1 MQINY
6 RHNVMDIHSVTTFAR
21 IKGGYNSGYRDVYF
35 IRLLGGNES
44 LKKDVLYVDNML
56 TKEMLSNQL
65 LYRRITRLPLCLQD
79 NESNYY
85 IQCYNNWI
93 VSDKKKMIIH
103 STQNNE
109 FFALTL
115 GRAVAQ
121 ICDKYA
127 QLKKGMSE
135 SIQKNFVI
143 KMVWWT
149 DFIFYNWHTKWNE
162 QVCIKVIAQNVSK
175 VQEYLFYYLLTLVGA
190 DVLMLQ
196 NREDINICDDLKQLS
211 KENVL
216 GDFAEWYLP
225 EFEYVEDKNVSKNNN
240 SVINQETIYKEEVK
254 RKTVDNSI
262 INNTTINDTNMD
274 NTTINDINIDNTIIN
289 DTSIDNAII
298 KDKTVDETIINHKS
312 IKDKEHHKKIVVHIP
327 ERKRQTRSTNAR
339 SNTNIAHNTTST
351 HNTNTVYNTNQ
362 TVQSN
367 FVSASVSSNPINAAK
382 SRKEKSFEE
391 LALLASSIVMIEVH
405 NQLGDVL
412 GIGSGI
418 MIGKEGYIL
427 TNHHVVNKGWYYC
440 VRIENDKEVY
450 RTNEVIKYNSV
461 MDLAV
466 IRIAKTL
473 SPLPIYKGRNKLVRG
488 QRVVAIGSPLGLFNS
503 ISDGIIS
510 GFRVMDS
517 VDVIQFTAPISHG
530 SSGGALLN
538 MYGEVIGIS
547 SAGIDSGQNINL
559 AVPYDC
565 INLFIQGFC

>member
-1 MQINY
+1 MEINY
-6 RHNVMDIHSVTTFAR
+6 RHNVMNIESVTKFAR
-21 IKGGYNSGYRDVYF
+21 IKGGYNNGCRDVYF

-44 LKKDVLYVDNML
+44 LKNEVIYVDNML
-56 TKEMLSNQL
+56 SGEMISNKL
-65 LYRRITRLPLCLQD
+65 LYRRITKLPLYLQD
-79 NESNYY
+79 NESHYY
-85 IQCYNNWI
+85 IQCYDNWI
-93 VSDKKKMIIH
+93 VSDKKKMVIH
-103 STQNNE
+103 STENNE
-109 FFALTL
+109 LFILTL
-115 GRAVAQ
+115 GTAVAQ
-121 ICDKYA
+121 ICEKYA

-143 KMVWWT
+143 KMIWWM
-149 DFIFYNWHTKWNE
+149 DFIFHNWHIKWNE
-162 QVCIKVIAQNVSK
+162 QTCIKIIAENVLK
-175 VQEYLFYYLLTLVGA
+175 VQEYLFYYLLTLIGA

-196 NREDINICDDLKQLS
+196 NKEDINICDDLKKLS

-216 GDFAEWYLP
+216 GDFVEWCLP
-225 EFEYVEDKNVSKNNN
+225 EFEYNENKNNSDDKN
-240 SVINQETIYKEEVK
+240 E
-254 RKTVDNSI
+254 
-262 INNTTINDTNMD
+262 
-274 NTTINDINIDNTIIN
+274 
-289 DTSIDNAII
+289 
-298 KDKTVDETIINHKS
+298 
-312 IKDKEHHKKIVVHIP
+312 KIVVHIP
-327 ERKRQTRSTNAR
+327 ERKRQTRN
-339 SNTNIAHNTTST
+339 
-351 HNTNTVYNTNQ
+351 VY
-362 TVQSN
+362 
-367 FVSASVSSNPINAAK
+367 VSSNPTNTAK
-382 SRKEKSFEE
+382 NRREKSFEE
-391 LALLASSIVMIEVH
+391 LALLAASIVMIEVH

-488 QRVVAIGSPLGLFNS
+488 QKVVAIGSPLGLFNS
-503 ISDGIIS
+503 VSDGIIS
-510 GFRVMDS
+510 GFRVMDN

-565 INLFIQGFC
+565 INLFVQGFC

>member
-21 IKGGYNSGYRDVYF
+21 VKGGYNSGYRDVYF
-35 IRLLGGNES
+35 VRLLGGNEA
-44 LKKDVLYVDNML
+44 LKNDVIYVDNML
-56 TKEMLSNQL
+56 TKEMISNKL
-65 LYRRITRLPLCLQD
+65 LYRRITKLPLYLQD
-79 NESNYY
+79 NESCYY
-85 IQCYNNWI
+85 IQCYENWI
-93 VSDKKKMIIH
+93 ASDKKNMVIH
-103 STQNNE
+103 STEHNE
-109 FFALTL
+109 QFALTL

-127 QLKKGMSE
+127 LLKKGMSE

-149 DFIFYNWHTKWNE
+149 DFIFYNWHMKWNE
-162 QVCIKVIAQNVSK
+162 QACIKVIAENVLK

-196 NREDINICDDLKQLS
+196 NKEDINICDELKKLS
-211 KENVL
+211 KQNVL
-216 GDFAEWYLP
+216 GNFVEWSLP
-225 EFEYVEDKNVSKNNN
+225 ELKYCENEKNSYDKNIDKNNKN
-240 SVINQETIYKEEVK
+240 TVNQEIVSREKVESK
-254 RKTVDNSI
+254 ASDNKI
-262 INNTTINDTNMD
+262 INNKVIND
-274 NTTINDINIDNTIIN
+274 
-289 DTSIDNAII
+289 
-298 KDKTVDETIINHKS
+298 
-312 IKDKEHHKKIVVHIP
+312 KEKHEKIVVHIP
-327 ERKRQTRSTNAR
+327 ERKRQTRNANPV
-339 SNTNIAHNTTST
+339 SNTNIAHNATSNN
-351 HNTNTVYNTNQ
+351 NTNLVRITNQ

-367 FVSASVSSNPINAAK
+367 SVPVRVSSNPTNAAK
-382 SRKEKSFEE
+382 GRIEKSFEE

-418 MIGKEGYIL
+418 MIGKDGYIL

-440 VRIENDKEVY
+440 VRIENDEEVY

-503 ISDGIIS
+503 VSDGIIS
-510 GFRVMDS
+510 GFRVMDN

-547 SAGIDSGQNINL
+547 SAGINSGQNLNL

-565 INLFIQGFC
+565 INIFIQGFH

>member
-21 IKGGYNSGYRDVYF
+21 IKGGYNSGCRDVYF

-56 TKEMLSNQL
+56 TKEMLSSQL

-143 KMVWWT
+143 KIVWWT

-196 NREDINICDDLKQLS
+196 NREDINICDDLKKLS

-225 EFEYVEDKNVSKNNN
+225 EFEYIEHKNDDSNKNVSENNN

-254 RKTVDNSI
+254 C
-262 INNTTINDTNMD
+262 
-274 NTTINDINIDNTIIN
+274 
-289 DTSIDNAII
+289 
-298 KDKTVDETIINHKS
+298 KS
-312 IKDKEHHKKIVVHIP
+312 IKDKEYHKKIVVHIP
-327 ERKRQTRSTNAR
+327 ERTRQTRSTNAR
-339 SNTNIAHNTTST
+339 SNTNIEHNTTSS

-367 FVSASVSSNPINAAK
+367 CVSARVSSNPINAAK

-440 VRIENDKEVY
+440 VRIENDEEVY

-473 SPLPIYKGRNKLVRG
+473 SPLPIYKGRNKLARG